1 MKANASIRV
10 LQLGLLAGFI
20 TVATAQEKLFCLVC
34 EKGPLS
40 GQVWKHPK
48 GYVCD
53 VCYKIETRCDH
64 CGLPIV
70 KDFLKTKDGRFFCAL
85 DKGDLVLNQ
94 VEAEKIFA
102 QTVYAMGS
110 LSQNQMALRGSKPN
124 VTLFDVD
131 YWNHQSGKTLD
142 TSMRR
147 GGFSQTRMS
156 GNRFTHNVLL
166 LSGLPR
172 EELVSVCAHE
182 YTHLW
187 INENKQEGRDI
198 ELHTIE
204 AICELVAYK
213 VAGRAGYTNQLDR
226 IKKNPYT
233 NGRIL
238 DLLEADRQYGFSR
251 VLNWVKTGT
260 NEVISVTRQRQIAGP
275 VTTASSRVAPM
286 RSAPGSSQ
294 RSPPVPVGSRALKLQ
309 SIARTAGGFQATVNG
324 VRMNE
329 GNIRRLNV
337 EGRPSNVYCLKVT
350 ENSVTVT
357 VNRDKPKTLY
367 LNQR

>member
-1 MKANASIRV
+1 M
-10 LQLGLLAGFI
+10 
-20 TVATAQEKLFCLVC
+20 ATGAAEPERLFCVVC

-48 GYVCD
+48 GYVCE
-53 VCYKIETRCDH
+53 VCHKLETRCDH
-64 CGLPIV
+64 CGLPV
-70 KDFLKTKDGRFFCAL
+70 LKNFLKTKDGRFFCAQ
-85 DKGDLVLNQ
+85 DKEDLVLNQ

-102 QTVYAMGS
+102 QTIYAIGS
-110 LSQNQMALRGSKPN
+110 LTRNRMGLRGGKPN

-147 GGFSQTRMS
+147 GGFSQSRSS

-187 INENKQEGRDI
+187 INENKKEEREI

-204 AICELVAYK
+204 AICELIAYK
-213 VAGRAGYTNQLDR
+213 VAGRAGYTNQLER
-226 IKKNPYT
+226 IAKNPYT
-233 NGRIL
+233 NGRIM
-238 DLLEADRQYGFSR
+238 DLLEADRQYGLSR
-251 VLNWVKTGT
+251 VLAWVTTGT
-260 NEVISVTRQRQIAGP
+260 SEVVSVTQQRQ
-275 VTTASSRVAPM
+275 TTARAPAASSRAAPM
-286 RSAPGSSQ
+286 RSASSNS
-294 RSPPVPVGSRALKLQ
+294 RSPSAPVVSIGLKLDAI
-309 SIARTAGGFQATVNG
+309 SRTARGYQATVNG
-324 VRMNE
+324 VRMSD

-350 ENSVTVT
+350 ANSVTVT
-357 VNRDKPKTLY
+357 VNRDPPKTLY
-367 LNQR
+367 LNQQ